1 MSSVQS
7 LCNMTHEDSIKRLDA
22 VIAEVRTYYTP
33 VSNERDAE
41 QDGERIRAMALKA
54 LIDVGASTR
63 IQAVVKD
70 IYFGR
75 DSRGFNQMILRDV
88 VAAQRQTAET
98 YMLGVKNIIDILQ
111 TERERHQRII
121 DDETQKIAIE
131 EQKRN
136 NKLQQSALWCS
147 IIATIISLVALIVAI
162 CK

>member
-7 LCNMTHEDSIKRLDA
+7 LCNMTHEDAIKRLDA
-22 VIAEVRTYYTP
+22 VIVEVRTYYTP

-54 LIDVGASTR
+54 LIDVGASNR

-75 DSRGFNQMILRDV
+75 DSDGLNVRFLHD
-88 VAAQRQTAET
+88 VAAVQRQTAET

-111 TERERHQRII
+111 TERERHQRIL

-131 EQKRN
+131 EQKKGN
-136 NKLQQSALWCS
+136 QIQKNALYVS
-147 IIATIISLVALIVAI
+147 VIAIIISLLSLVVAI